1 MLVPIQPS
9 PPTTKEPHG
18 LVVGMLDFYSDDLT
32 SSPVEPIRT
41 IIKFIWQLSIYK
53 PSSPVEPIRS
63 QFSKNNFLLFM
74 GKDNIKGEIRDYG
87 DSGVRSSSSS
97 DSTLA
102 LVLWNKFPV
111 HDLQI
116 FSMRSARS
124 FGRGTSRNTGSTPR
138 RRSTTRSL
146 WRT

>member
-32 SSPVEPIRT
+32 
-41 IIKFIWQLSIYK
+41 
-53 PSSPVEPIRS
+53 SSPVEPIRS

-102 LVLWNKFPV
+102 AKEKYDSKLVEDIKILIRVFVLYLPLPV
-111 HDLQI
+111 FWALFKQQV
-116 FSMRSARS
+116 
-124 FGRGTSRNTGSTPR
+124 TPLFK
-138 RRSTTRSL
+138 SENNLS
-146 WRT
+146 

>member
-32 SSPVEPIRT
+32 
-41 IIKFIWQLSIYK
+41 
-53 PSSPVEPIRS
+53 SSPVEPIRS

-97 DSTLA
+97 VSTLA
-102 LVLWNKFPV
+102 LVL
-111 HDLQI
+111 
-116 FSMRSARS
+116 
-124 FGRGTSRNTGSTPR
+124 
-138 RRSTTRSL
+138 
-146 WRT
+146 